1 MLKNLRLS
9 KKFNLLLLLVFLSA
23 VVLSGIAFSTIL
35 TRNAEAQVT
44 TKATL
49 LLQTMLAVREYTN
62 EQITPELAPRLETEP
77 EFLPQTVPG
86 YSARE
91 VIENLRSQPEYKNF
105 FYKEAAPNPTNLRDK
120 ADGFESELID
130 QFQQNSALTELTGYR
145 SSPAGDLFYIARPI
159 VIQNESCLRC
169 HSTPDQAPKSQ
180 IATYGS
186 ENGFGWQLNSVVG
199 SQMISVPASEV
210 LINARRS
217 SFLFI
222 GIVST
227 AFALLILTINMLLKR
242 VVIQPLNQIAN
253 VANEVSMGN
262 MEAEFA
268 QTSNDEIGKLATAFN
283 RMKTSLV
290 MAFEMLNQGQ

>member
-1 MLKNLRLS
+1 MLKNWRLS
-9 KKFNLLLLLVFLSA
+9 KKFNFLLLLVFLSA
-23 VVLSGIAFSTIL
+23 VTLSGIAFSTIL

-91 VIENLRSQPEYKNF
+91 VIENLRSQPEYQNF

-130 QFQQNSALTELTGYR
+130 QFQQNSALAELAGYR
-145 SSPAGDLFYIARPI
+145 NSPAGDLFYIARPI
-159 VIQNESCLRC
+159 VIKNETCLRC
-169 HSTPDQAPKSQ
+169 HSTPEQAPKSQ

-199 SQMISVPASEV
+199 AQMISVPASEV
-210 LINARRS
+210 LSHARRS
-217 SFLFI
+217 SLLFI

-227 AFALLILTINMLLKR
+227 AFALLILTINLLLKR
-242 VVIQPLNQIAN
+242 VVIQPLNQMAN

-262 MEAEFA
+262 MEAEFS
-268 QTSNDEIGKLATAFN
+268 QSSNDEIGKLAIAFN